1 MELTGGGRAGGARGM
16 PGVVVSRPRGRG
28 DEFLD
33 PRKIWM
39 CLRSL
44 LAAGRRSCGWDGSQ
58 GPSFFQEAGTGRG
71 VSVQK
76 RNVLKKG

>member
-33 PRKIWM
+33 PRKIGM

-44 LAAGRRSCGWDGSQ
+44 PAAGRRSWGWEGSR
-58 GPSFFQEAGTGRG
+58 GPSFLKRKG

-76 RNVLKKG
+76 RNGLKTG